1 VDSQRD
7 ICAGAELEAA
17 LSELLGNGLKHNPES
32 DRRLNITVRDD
43 NEWVEIAVT
52 DNGPGINETET
63 KVVTAGTET
72 ALEHASGLGLWLV
85 NWIVTRY
92 GGSFQIATR
101 GENCTQGTTAIV
113 RLPAIGA
120 DQLIDD
126 VDKGP
131 TVLFR

>member
-1 VDSQRD
+1 M
-7 ICAGAELEAA
+7 C
-17 LSELLGNGLKHNPES
+17 
-32 DRRLNITVRDD
+32 DD
-43 NEWVEIAVT
+43 DEWVKIVVT

-63 KVVTAGTET
+63 QAVTAGNET

-92 GGSFQIATR
+92 GGSLQISNRDENGTR
-101 GENCTQGTTAIV
+101 GTTATV
-113 RLPAIGA
+113 RLPAIGP

-126 VDKGP
+126 VDNGP

>member
-1 VDSQRD
+1 M
-7 ICAGAELEAA
+7 
-17 LSELLGNGLKHNPES
+17 
-32 DRRLNITVRDD
+32 
-43 NEWVEIAVT
+43 
-52 DNGPGINETET
+52 
-63 KVVTAGTET
+63 TAGTET

-92 GGSFQIATR
+92 GGSFQITPE
-101 GENCTQGTTAIV
+101 GKNGTSGTTATV
-113 RLPAIGA
+113 RLPAIGT

>member
-1 VDSQRD
+1 
-7 ICAGAELEAA
+7 
-17 LSELLGNGLKHNPES
+17 
-32 DRRLNITVRDD
+32 
-43 NEWVEIAVT
+43 
-52 DNGPGINETET
+52 
-63 KVVTAGTET
+63 
-72 ALEHASGLGLWLV
+72 V

-101 GENCTQGTTAIV
+101 GENGTQGTTAIV

-126 VDKGP
+126 VEKGP